1 MQLQT
6 TSGSPI
12 GRSLDAED
20 EATVVRRAAAGDP
33 SAFEWIMRR
42 HNRRLYRLA
51 RASLRDDAEAKDAL
65 QEAYLC
71 AYRSLTQFRGESA
84 LVTWLA
90 RIVLNECMARQ
101 RRAARRRNVVPMISL
116 DSHPEGVTSVADG
129 GEPPDRAVARAQM
142 HDILERKVNE
152 LPESLRLVFVLRS
165 VEELSVEE
173 TAQCLAITEESVRT
187 RHFRA
192 KGLLRE
198 ALAREIDSV
207 ERDLYEFGGRDCDG
221 VVANV
226 LARLEG

>member
-1 MQLQT
+1 MELQT

-12 GRSLDAED
+12 GRPLDAED
-20 EATVVRRAAAGDP
+20 EAIVVRRAAAGDP

-51 RASLRDDAEAKDAL
+51 RAALRDDAEAKDAL

-71 AYRSLTQFRGESA
+71 AYRSLTRFRGESA
-84 LVTWLA
+84 LVTWLT
-90 RIVLNECMARQ
+90 RIVLNECMVRQ
-101 RRAARRRNVVPMISL
+101 RRAARRRNVVPMMSL
-116 DSHPEGVTSVADG
+116 DSHPEAVSGVADG
-129 GEPPDRAVARAQM
+129 GEPPDRTVARAQM
-142 HDILERKVNE
+142 HDILERKLSE

-165 VEELSVEE
+165 VEELSVGE
-173 TAQCLAITEESVRT
+173 TAACLAITEESVRT

-207 ERDLYEFGGRDCDG
+207 ERELYEFGGRDCDG

>member
-6 TSGSPI
+6 TSGSPL
-12 GRSLDAED
+12 GRPLDAED
-20 EATVVRRAAAGDP
+20 EATVVRRAAAGDRL
-33 SAFEWIMRR
+33 AFEWIMRR

-51 RASLRDDAEAKDAL
+51 RASLRDDTEAKDAL

-71 AYRSLTQFRGESA
+71 AYRSLAQFRGESA

-90 RIVLNECMARQ
+90 RIVQNECMARQ
-101 RRAARRRNVVPMISL
+101 RRAARRRNVVPMTSL
-116 DSHPEGVTSVADG
+116 DSHLEAVTSVADG
-129 GEPPDRAVARAQM
+129 GEPPDRAVAGAQM
-142 HDILERKVNE
+142 HAILERAVNE

-173 TAQCLAITEESVRT
+173 TAQCLAITAESVRT

-207 ERDLYEFGGRDCDG
+207 ERELYEFGGRDCDG

>member
-6 TSGSPI
+6 TLGSPI
-12 GRSLDAED
+12 GRPLDAED
-20 EATVVRRAAAGDP
+20 EAIVVRRAVAGDP

-42 HNRRLYRLA
+42 YNRRLYRLA
-51 RASLRDDAEAKDAL
+51 RAALRDDAEAKDAL

-71 AYRSLTQFRGESA
+71 AHRSLAQFRGESA
-84 LVTWLA
+84 LATWLA

-101 RRAARRRNVVPMISL
+101 RRAARRRNVVPMVSL
-116 DSHPEGVTSVADG
+116 DSHLEAASGVADG
-129 GEPPDRAVARAQM
+129 GEPPDRTVARAQM
-142 HDILERKVNE
+142 HDILERKLNE
-152 LPESLRLVFVLRS
+152 LPEGLRLVFVLRS
-165 VEELSVEE
+165 VEELSVGE
-173 TAQCLAITEESVRT
+173 TAACLAITEESVRT

-221 VVANV
+221 VVADV